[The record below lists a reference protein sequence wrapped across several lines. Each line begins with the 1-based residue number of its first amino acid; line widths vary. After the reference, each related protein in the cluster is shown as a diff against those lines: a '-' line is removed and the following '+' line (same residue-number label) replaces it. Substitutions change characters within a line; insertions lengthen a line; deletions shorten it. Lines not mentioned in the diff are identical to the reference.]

1 VEPILA
7 LAESERLNLVLLSG
21 AFDRAH
27 YALALA
33 SAAAA
38 LGRPVVLFATLAATR
53 AFLATAPGG
62 RPAWTEMPLSPEL
75 ATPDVADGGALDARN
90 QARGVAGFEELVQ
103 ACVDLG
109 VEFLVCE
116 MGLRGL
122 GQESAELRADLPIQR
137 AGLATLLARGGQ
149 IVVL

>member
-1 VEPILA
+1 
-7 LAESERLNLVLLSG
+7 LAESERLNLILLNG
-21 AFDRAH
+21 AFDRVH

-38 LGRPVVLFATLAATR
+38 LGRPVAVFATLAATR
-53 AFLATAPGG
+53 AFLAAAPSG
-62 RPAWTEMPLSPEL
+62 RPAWTELPLSPEL
-75 ATPDVADGGALDARN
+75 ATPEVTDGGALDARN
-90 QARGVAGFEELVQ
+90 RVRGVAGFEELVE

-116 MGLRGL
+116 MGLRGQGL
-122 GQESAELRADLPIQR
+122 EETELRADLSIQR

-149 IVVL
+149 IVAL